1 MWFFAFIER
10 LRIIAAQIKAEM
22 EIQSLKMYHY
32 SKKYGVAPHKLT
44 RWLHRFETIM
54 VEGYVKPWII
64 DNEENRRFALS
75 LIFATKS
82 TRPKNPRLTIE
93 QFMDK
98 YNVSASQ
105 LKTRW
110 KSLVKEE
117 SNGLVLIADIANN
130 RRNAGVK

>member
-1 MWFFAFIER
+1 
-10 LRIIAAQIKAEM
+10 LRIIAAQIKSEM
-22 EIQSLKMYHY
+22 ENKALKMYHY
-32 SKKYGVAPHKLT
+32 SKKYGVPPYKLT
-44 RWLHRFETIM
+44 RWLHQFDTIM
-54 VEGYVKPWII
+54 VDGYVKPWIL
-64 DNEENRRFALS
+64 DTERNHRVALS
-75 LIFATKS
+75 LIFSGKS

-98 YNVSASQ
+98 YNVTASQ

-117 SNGLVLIADIANN
+117 SNGHVLIADIANN